1 MEQIGKYA
9 IVGQIGTGGFGVV
22 YEGRDPF
29 LKRRVAIKTCTSEE
43 SDIRD
48 RFFREAEIAGN
59 LQHRNIVTVH
69 DFGIQ
74 DGVPFLVQ
82 EYLTGEDLDRVVA
95 RREMLPAAQ
104 RVDILVQ
111 AARGLDYAHQHD
123 VIHRDVKPANIRL
136 TADGTVK
143 IMDFGIAK
151 LSSVASHLTRTGMT
165 LGTAAYLPPE
175 QIRGTAVDHRADV
188 FSFGVTAYELL
199 TYKRPFTGKTIS
211 ALFWEL
217 LQRDPEPLGNHW
229 PGCPPALQDVVLRC
243 LAKDPAKRYSGFGE
257 VIPDLERVLADLQR
271 PGRGE
276 EPTMTQLPAQP
287 AKASPTAGAG
297 AASTPP
303 APPTGRSVASPDAA
317 PSTPGSARGR
327 SPNERFEAALT
338 TVRKTQPPSSGGL
351 LGEVEEALAGAR
363 GATAARRAREL
374 LVKGDLDGAERE
386 LAQLPEKAGVDV
398 AAVRRAIAKARTDR
412 LLAQAAA
419 QWQQG
424 QPQPALAAIDQL
436 LASAPDHQDA
446 LRLRQTWRAELA
458 ERERLRAQAA
468 AETEGRRSA
477 LAKAVA
483 EAEALLVR
491 GDVEGAEDAVAAAQA
506 QLGSHQPLR
515 DLRRRI
521 ALARAAAPEPPVPTG
536 GRRVPSVDAS
546 TVGVH
551 GNSVAAARRLVE
563 GGAGGGRGGGGAPPM
578 PPPGGGTPGAGPS
591 WPRPQLREPA
601 AAAAAGGPAPPSF
614 GVPEATSGFASPRV
628 RWLLLGIGSA
638 RAAPRARAARALA
651 REASGGRR
659 CRRTHANS
667 GGRRKR
673 SRDGLRRGRPAVA
686 GAHGRRAPAGR
697 PRSHD
702 RAAGARR
709 LARRRPAPP
718 HRRRDRG
725 AGRPRRPPSPDATA
739 GRRHAPPASRR
750 RSAPRRRAQ
759 PLPAG
764 AARRRAGRELDAAAR
779 RLPAAAL
786 TIPLQAASAGRARV
800 LIHPHLATAIN
811 NSVTPKVATIVA
823 PVGRSSTN
831 DSATPPADTAAPI
844 VQPMASRGPSRCAKS
859 IAVTDGT
866 MRKQKTSSTPAIA
879 TDEVTTKPNET

>member
-59 LQHRNIVTVH
+59 LHHHNIVTVH

-82 EYLTGEDLDRVVA
+82 EYLTGEDLDRLVA
-95 RREMLPAAQ
+95 RREALRAGQ

-111 AARGLDYAHQHD
+111 AARGLDYAHQHG

-151 LSSVASHLTRTGMT
+151 LSNVASHLTRTGMT

-229 PGCPPALQDVVLRC
+229 PGCPPALQEVVLRC

-257 VIPDLERVLADLQR
+257 LIPDLERVLADLQR

-287 AKASPTAGAG
+287 GKLTPTA
-297 AASTPP
+297 AAPTPPAPPAP
-303 APPTGRSVASPDAA
+303 APPTGRSVTSPDAA
-317 PSTPGSARGR
+317 PSKPGAARGR
-327 SPNERFEAALT
+327 SANERFEAALT
-338 TVRKTQPPSSGGL
+338 AVRKTQPPSSGGL

-363 GATAARRAREL
+363 GATAARRARDL
-374 LVKGDLDGAERE
+374 LAKGDLDGAERE

-398 AAVRRAIAKARTDR
+398 AAVRRAISKARTDR

-436 LASAPDHQDA
+436 LAIVPDHQDA
-446 LRLRQTWRAELA
+446 LRLRQTWSAELA
-458 ERERLRAQAA
+458 ERERVRAEAA
-468 AETEGRRSA
+468 AETEARRSA

-483 EAEALLVR
+483 ETEALLVR
-491 GDVEGAEDAVAAAQA
+491 GDIEGAEDAVAAAQA
-506 QLGSHQPLR
+506 ALGSHQPLR

-521 ALARAAAPEPPVPTG
+521 ALARAAAPEAPTPRG
-536 GRRVPSVDAS
+536 GRVPSVDAS

-563 GGAGGGRGGGGAPPM
+563 GGAGRGGAAPPG
-578 PPPGGGTPGAGPS
+578 PPPGRGAPAAGAS
-591 WPRPQLREPA
+591 WQRPQLREPV

-614 GVPEATSGFASPRV
+614 GVPEATGGFASPRV
-628 RWLLLGIGSA
+628 RWLLLGIGAFVLLLVLALLVRWLVTRPSA
-638 RAAPRARAARALA
+638 DDVAAPTPTPAATASAAGTSFGVGVQPSPAPTAGAPRPAD
-651 REASGGRR
+651 REA
-659 CRRTHANS
+659 TI
-667 GGRRKR
+667 
-673 SRDGLRRGRPAVA
+673 VQQ
-686 GAHGRRAPAGR
+686 APAAW
-697 PRSHD
+697 P
-702 RAAGARR
+702 AG
-709 LARRRPAPP
+709 L
-718 HRRRDRG
+718 
-725 AGRPRRPPSPDATA
+725 PRRPTVVEIEVLVGPDGRPLETRPRPGATHHPRLVA
-739 GRRHAPPASRR
+739 EARRVAERSRY
-750 RSAPRRRAQ
+750 
-759 PLPAG
+759 LPALRGG
-764 AARRRAGRELDAAAR
+764 A
-779 RLPAAAL
+779 PAESWM
-786 TIPLQAASAGRARV
+786 PLRV
-800 LIHPHLATAIN
+800 EF
-811 NSVTPKVATIVA
+811 
-823 PVGRSSTN
+823 
-831 DSATPPADTAAPI
+831 
-844 VQPMASRGPSRCAKS
+844 KS
-859 IAVTDGT
+859 P
-866 MRKQKTSSTPAIA
+866 R
-879 TDEVTTKPNET
+879 